1 MMLRLSRSML
11 RACTAIALVSVS
23 CAAPALAQEA
33 AQQGTATPLKKIS
46 VKGKRI
52 GVTDTPVAT
61 TVEAEAIADRQV
73 TDINDLGR
81 TLEPGVNFNRTTG
94 AVNIRGLEGVRVLT
108 TIDGIPVPY
117 LQDATRDADGGVDS
131 FDFSSLASVSV
142 VRGADSS
149 RGGSGALGGILALS
163 TLEPE
168 DLIRDGKDWGGAWSF
183 TYDSADTSFSP
194 TAAFAKSFGD
204 TAILVQGGYR
214 RGHER
219 KNQGTIDTYGTT
231 RTEANPSDYDQN
243 NVLVKLRHHAE
254 GGHMFG
260 VTAERYRKD
269 RDTDARTSQSLTGN
283 YRPGNYTTTDDSD
296 RDRLSL
302 DYAFEAEEEGTL
314 FDRVAASVYWMNQL
328 RGNGYIGY
336 RSTSVIGPIVRDN
349 TYDEK
354 TWGAVGTAEKALE
367 LGGLEHRFSFG
378 WDLATSSSEQYSAG
392 ADNCR
397 LPYTG
402 AFTACANLHTNQAD
416 TPKVESNRIGLSL
429 EDRIALGTSGFTLTP
444 GARFDWIEHSPVMT
458 EGYANNA
465 NRPALP
471 AGFDDTAISPKL
483 RLGYQ
488 PSETVELYAQWA
500 MGFRAPTAGE
510 LYAVFGGPG
519 TYLRL
524 GNPALQSETSN
535 GIELGANIGDDDLG
549 ARVSAFY
556 NRYRNFIDPRALN
569 AAEAAAAGYTLAA
582 YPQGGITQYSNI
594 AKAEIYGAELS
605 AHKRFDN
612 GITLRGAVAYAR
624 GNDLTN
630 DTFLA
635 SVAPTKVVLGI
646 DYDAG
651 EWGVGLDWIGV
662 AAARGQTVSSGSNVT
677 YFKTPGYGIVDLS
690 AWWEPEQFKGLKVN
704 AGIFNVLDKTYYD
717 YSSVRNGGSMP
728 SEFYSEP
735 GRTFKISLSQKF

>member
-11 RACTAIALVSVS
+11 RACTAFALVSVS
-23 CAAPALAQEA
+23 CAVPALAQEA
-33 AQQGTATPLKKIS
+33 AQQGAATPLKKIS
-46 VKGKRI
+46 VKGKRL
-52 GVTDTPVAT
+52 GVTDTPLAT
-61 TVEAEAIADRQV
+61 TVEASEITDRQV
-73 TDINDLGR
+73 SDINDLGR
-81 TLEPGVNFNRTTG
+81 TLEPGVNFNRANG
-94 AVNIRGLEGVRVLT
+94 SVNIRGLEGVRVLT

-131 FDFSSLASVSV
+131 FDFSALSSVSV

-168 DLIRDGKDWGGAWSF
+168 DLIRDGKDWGGAWGF
-183 TYDSADTSFSP
+183 TYDSADTSISP
-194 TAAFAKSFGD
+194 TAAFAKSFGN
-204 TAILVQGGYR
+204 TSILVQGGYR

-219 KNQGTIDTYGTT
+219 KNQGTIDSYGTT
-231 RTEANPSDYDQN
+231 RTEPNPSDFTQYN
-243 NVLVKLRHHAE
+243 GLVKLRHHAE

-260 VTAERYRKD
+260 VTLERYRKD
-269 RDTDARTSQSLTGN
+269 RDTDARTSQSLIGN
-283 YRPGNYTTTDDSD
+283 YRPGDYKTVDDTD
-296 RDRLSL
+296 RDRVSL
-302 DYAFEAEEEGTL
+302 DYAFEAEEDGTL
-314 FDRVAASVYWMNQL
+314 FDRVAASIYWMNQL
-328 RGNGYIGY
+328 RDNGYRGY
-336 RSTSVIGPIVRDN
+336 RTNTVVGPIVRDN

-354 TWGAVGTAEKALE
+354 TWGTVGTAQKTVE

-378 WDLATSSSEQYSAG
+378 WDLATTASEQYSAG

-397 LPYTG
+397 RPYTG
-402 AFTACANLHTNQAD
+402 LFAACANLHTNQAD
-416 TPKVESNRIGLSL
+416 TPKVDSHKIGLSL
-429 EDRIALGTSGFTLTP
+429 EDRIALGSSGFTLTP
-444 GARFDWIEHSPVMT
+444 GVRFDWIEHSPVMT
-458 EGYANNA
+458 DGYANNA

-471 AGFDDTAISPKL
+471 AGFSDTAISPKL

-488 PSETVELYAQWA
+488 PTEAVELYAQWA

-524 GNPALQSETSN
+524 GNPALESETSN
-535 GIELGANIGDDDLG
+535 GIELGANLGDDDLG

-556 NRYRNFIDPRALN
+556 NRYRNFVDARSLN

-582 YPQGGITQYSNI
+582 YPQGGISQYSNI

-624 GNDLTN
+624 GNDLTK

-651 EWGVGLDWIGV
+651 EWGVGANWIGV
-662 AAARGQTVSSGSNVT
+662 TAARGETVASRGSMT
-677 YFKTPGYGIVDLS
+677 YFKTPGYGIVDLT
-690 AWWEPEQFKGLKVN
+690 AWWEPEQAKGLKIN
-704 AGIFNVLDKTYYD
+704 AGIFNVFDKTYYD
-717 YSSVRNGGSMP
+717 YSSVRDGGSMP
-728 SEFYSEP
+728 PVYYSEP
-735 GRTFKISLSQKF
+735 GRTFKVSISQKF